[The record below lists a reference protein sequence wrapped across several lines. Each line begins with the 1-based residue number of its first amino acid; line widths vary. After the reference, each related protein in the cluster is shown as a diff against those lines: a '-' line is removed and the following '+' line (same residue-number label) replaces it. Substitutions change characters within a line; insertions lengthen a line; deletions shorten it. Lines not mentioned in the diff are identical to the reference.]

1 MYMLFNG
8 LFCVSRKSMDQNVED
23 KKLEECFTRPG
34 FMALWTKLPVK
45 LLSLNVVAEMVAVT
59 RMSCEDRAG
68 ETDLKAYCM
77 NYVGNN
83 YERDAPARGVR
94 VFTATAGG
102 ASGRSAKEFYMC
114 FAPDADT
121 SCLKSLLAVQRLKHD
136 FEDPASKYE
145 PLSFA
150 VDMYARSA
158 HAFEQASSLASEVL
172 GLGELGQARPNKN
185 DVQRLLKRIANI
197 DNVSRSILALSSS
210 GKPPPPRAGS
220 GSTRGRRRTPSPSCS
235 GRKATS
241 GLSSARS
248 RACVRSSL
256 RGTSPKYGTL

>member
-1 MYMLFNG
+1 
-8 LFCVSRKSMDQNVED
+8 
-23 KKLEECFTRPG
+23 
-34 FMALWTKLPVK
+34 MALWTTLPVK

-83 YERDAPARGVR
+83 YERDAPVRGVR

-136 FEDPASKYE
+136 FEDPASKVRVAILRCGHVR
-145 PLSFA
+145 PVGACSWA
-150 VDMYARSA
+150 GPVAGVRGARVGSA
-158 HAFEQASSLASEVL
+158 SPS
-172 GLGELGQARPNKN
+172 
-185 DVQRLLKRIANI
+185 
-197 DNVSRSILALSSS
+197 
-210 GKPPPPRAGS
+210 
-220 GSTRGRRRTPSPSCS
+220 SPSCC
-235 GRKATS
+235 GRMATS
-241 GLSSARS
+241 GRSFARS
-248 RACVRSSL
+248 RACVCSSP
-256 RGTSPKYGTL
+256 RGTNHRSVSHRICC

>member
-1 MYMLFNG
+1 
-8 LFCVSRKSMDQNVED
+8 V
-23 KKLEECFTRPG
+23 
-34 FMALWTKLPVK
+34 ALWTKLPVK
-45 LLSLNVVAEMVAVT
+45 LLSLNVVAKMVAVT

-83 YERDAPARGVR
+83 YEREAPARGVR
-94 VFTATAGG
+94 VFTANPGG

-145 PLSFA
+145 SLSFA

-158 HAFEQASSLASEVL
+158 HARGQAPSLASEVL

-185 DVQRLLKRIANI
+185 DVHRLLKRIANI
-197 DNVSRSILALSSS
+197 DNVSRGILALSSS

-220 GSTRGRRRTPSPSCS
+220 GSTRGRWRTPTAAKVPGGVARGVAGGAPPSAAALP
-235 GRKATS
+235 GAAGATTLGGAALGAAPGGPWLFLLKKPKS
-241 GLSSARS
+241 AADLS
-248 RACVRSSL
+248 
-256 RGTSPKYGTL
+256 RGAHNYN

>member
-1 MYMLFNG
+1 VRQTL
-8 LFCVSRKSMDQNVED
+8 
-23 KKLEECFTRPG
+23 RP
-34 FMALWTKLPVK
+34 T
-45 LLSLNVVAEMVAVT
+45 
-59 RMSCEDRAG
+59 
-68 ETDLKAYCM
+68 YCM

-83 YERDAPARGVR
+83 YERDAPAPGVR

-145 PLSFA
+145 SLSFA
-150 VDMYARSA
+150 ADMYARSA
-158 HAFEQASSLASEVL
+158 HAFEQAPSLASEVL

-256 RGTSPKYGTL
+256 RGTSPRYGTL